1 MFFNIAAGIGGMM
14 DNIYVA
20 ICDSQQPPD
29 PTTAVAFVEA
39 PGNGAAVLFMGA
51 VRNRNH
57 GRDVIGVSYDV
68 HEVMA
73 TRSFQDIC
81 TEACKQGPAGL
92 RLYVAHARGRL
103 PVGGLSVVI
112 AAASPHR
119 DEAFKACRYV
129 IEQIKHRSTIWK
141 QEHYVD
147 GDSEW
152 LEGHAL
158 CARDDGHEHDHKHDH
173 GHAHA

>member
-1 MFFNIAAGIGGMM
+1 MENIHV
-14 DNIYVA
+14 D
-20 ICDSQQPPD
+20 ICDSRTRPLD
-29 PTTAVAFVEA
+29 PAAAIAFVEA
-39 PGNGAAVLFMGA
+39 PGNGAAVIFIGA
-51 VRNRNH
+51 VRNRNQ

-68 HEVMA
+68 HAAMA
-73 TRSFQDIC
+73 KRSFHDIC
-81 TEACKQGPAGL
+81 AEVCHRYPSGL
-92 RLYVAHARGRL
+92 RLYVAHAEGRL

-112 AAASPHR
+112 AAASAHR

-129 IEQIKHRSTIWK
+129 IEQIKHRSAIWK

-152 LEGHAL
+152 LQGHAL
-158 CARDDGHEHDHKHDH
+158 CGHNEGHQHDHQH